1 MCWVLN
7 FNCFVVH
14 TVCFFVIACSCFIFP
29 ILSLI
34 LLNVF
39 IMYILNSG
47 LPGPLILIPLAW
59 TVNHMH
65 VVYIIIFP
73 CEFTLSWGVSATWT
87 DNVYL
92 GRKTEIQNPTETL
105 LMSYWVYVMWGGG
118 CTDRKYSLE
127 CWPLLLQSGFDH
139 SLFPVSVFFSLSS
152 THFSRASSHRI
163 GTGIRPAQ
171 GFRHS
176 SAPVVTHSS
185 SPATRRLKYSVALAW
200 VLLFCPPEVRVEQ
213 WLIQN
218 NVGERRKCRENDV
231 PQSTFCLA
239 TFYFRLT
246 FPIYPLV
253 INHFLSP
260 QRFLSSFV
268 VYSVIHY

>member
-7 FNCFVVH
+7 FNCYIVH
-14 TVCFFVIACSCFIFP
+14 TVCFFCVIAFSCFIFP

-59 TVNHMH
+59 TVKHVH

-73 CEFTLSWGVSATWT
+73 CVFTLSWGVSATWT

-139 SLFPVSVFFSLSS
+139 SLFPVSFFFLSWALLIFQELLPIGLEQGLGLLRGSDILLHLLLPTLQALPQATQILSS
-152 THFSRASSHRI
+152 TGLSTALLLPRSERWAM
-163 GTGIRPAQ
+163 
-171 GFRHS
+171 
-176 SAPVVTHSS
+176 THSEQCGGEKKMQGEWC
-185 SPATRRLKYSVALAW
+185 SPVHHLPDH
-200 VLLFCPPEVRVEQ
+200 LLF
-213 WLIQN
+213 
-218 NVGERRKCRENDV
+218 
-231 PQSTFCLA
+231 
-239 TFYFRLT
+239 
-246 FPIYPLV
+246 
-253 INHFLSP
+253 
-260 QRFLSSFV
+260 
-268 VYSVIHY
+268 